1 MVDIGN
7 LKDFDVF
14 KNEILRNLGL
24 VVKNLKIE
32 YIGKNKIPSL
42 FLEMY
47 EEDKDIKNKLTQVLN
62 SLNIIDEFVDLGVNI
77 EISYFNENLIITALD
92 GKEILNR
99 DFGRYLITYLYST
112 IMTYKGDVIE
122 WEHYY

>member
-47 EEDKDIKNKLTQVLN
+47 EEDKDIKNKITQVLN

-77 EISYFNENLIITALD
+77 EISYLNENLIITALD

-99 DFGRYLITYLYST
+99 DFGRYLITHLYST
-112 IMTYKGDVIE
+112 IITIKEMI
-122 WEHYY
+122 

>member
-7 LKDFDVF
+7 LKDFDIF

-24 VVKNLKIE
+24 IVKNFKIE

-47 EEDKDIKNKLTQVLN
+47 EEDKDIKTKITQVLN
-62 SLNIIDEFVDLGVNI
+62 SLNIIDEFVELGVNI
-77 EISYFNENLIITALD
+77 EISYLNENLIITALD
-92 GKEILNR
+92 GREIVNK
-99 DFGRYLITYLYST
+99 DFGRYLITHLYST
-112 IMTYKGDVIE
+112 ITDTKEMI
-122 WEHYY
+122 